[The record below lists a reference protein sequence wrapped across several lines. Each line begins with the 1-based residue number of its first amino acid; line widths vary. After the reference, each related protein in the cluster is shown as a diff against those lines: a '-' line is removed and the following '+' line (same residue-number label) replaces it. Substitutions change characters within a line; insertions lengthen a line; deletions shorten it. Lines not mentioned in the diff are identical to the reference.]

1 MAGNAVWGIDLG
13 QCALKALRCTLDDEG
28 AIRADAFDYIEYPK
42 ILSQPDAEPDV
53 LIQEALDQFLSR
65 NQIKGDRV
73 AIAVSGQAGL
83 ARFIKLPPVDS
94 SKIPDIVK
102 YEAKQQIPFPLD
114 EVVWDYQQLAG
125 GTEEDGFALET
136 EVGLFAM
143 KRDQVFKAIKPYDD
157 AGFELDVIQLSPL
170 AIYNMVTHDV
180 LTDLP
185 PADQYNPDKPPE
197 SLVILSMGTDTSD
210 LVITNGYR
218 VWQRSIPIGGNHF
231 TRQLTKE
238 LKLTFAKA
246 EHLKRNAR
254 QAEDPKVVFQAM
266 RPVFADLVTEL
277 QRSIGFFRS
286 IDRSAEIG
294 RLLVLGN
301 TVKLPGLVQYLGK
314 NLETEVIDLE
324 EYNQLKGASVTRAPS
339 FEENIASFG
348 VAYGLCVQGLGKA
361 KLGTSLLPREILIN
375 RLVKEK
381 KPWAAAAVG
390 AVMLGLAFWFA
401 FGWNRAYTADPD
413 RTGTDSTTRWR
424 ATVDASAQLKIASDK
439 HKQDDDKAVADYA
452 RLTQLGRSINST
464 DDGRLLWLE
473 LLTAINAGLPYDE
486 EFGKDVIPTKKPLNK
501 RKQLHIT
508 RIDCEYFPDLGAWW
522 TPPVPGL
529 YAQQKADLFGNA
541 AALPMGPMAPA
552 GPLPMPM
559 PMVPAPAPGATPD
572 PNAPVDSPLN
582 AAPPTPA
589 WVVQIEGHYFYVE
602 GNQPLPQ
609 VNFLR
614 HTLFKHL
621 HEGSVEL
628 PNGDHKDRFTM
639 KELGILCPVLPTDPT
654 LNRSWKELNP
664 DYEPPAA
671 GADAG
676 GPRPAGPEVPV
687 EIIVPKMEFT
697 IQFVWKETPLSVRLQ
712 RRIDAQK
719 AAEAAAAAGGG
730 PAPGPMPGPMPPAAP
745 MVPAAPMTPT
755 NPMVVTPPPMK

>member
-143 KRDQVFKAIKPYDD
+143 KRDQVFKAIKPFDD

-254 QAEDPKVVFQAM
+254 QAEDPKAVFQAM

-361 KLGTSLLPREILIN
+361 KLATSLLPREILIN

-401 FGWNRAYTADPD
+401 FGWNRAYTADPE
-413 RTGTDSTTRWR
+413 RTGSDSTTRWK
-424 ATVDASAQLKIASDK
+424 AAIEASGRVKNESDRF
-439 HKQDDDKAVADYA
+439 KQDDDKAVAEYA

-473 LLTAINAGLPYDE
+473 LLAAINAGLPYDE

-508 RIDCEYFPDLGAWW
+508 KIDSEYFPDLAAWW
-522 TPPVPGL
+522 VPPVPAL
-529 YAQQKADLFGNA
+529 YAQQKADLFGTA
-541 AALPMGPMAPA
+541 APMGAIPP
-552 GPLPMPM
+552 GGPMPM
-559 PMVPAPAPGATPD
+559 PGAPMAAPEPGATPD
-572 PNAPVDSPLN
+572 PNAPTDSPLN
-582 AAPPTPA
+582 ATPPTPG
-589 WVVQIEGHYFYVE
+589 WVVEIAGYHFFNESAQTG
-602 GNQPLPQ
+602 Q
-609 VNFLR
+609 VNFIR
-614 HTLFKHL
+614 HTLLKHL
-621 HEGSVEL
+621 HEGTVEL
-628 PNGDHKDRFTM
+628 PVGDHKERFTL
-639 KELGILCPVLPTDPT
+639 KELGVLCPVLIIDPK
-654 LNRSWKELNP
+654 LDRSWKETNP
-664 DYEPPAA
+664 DYEPPV
-671 GADAG
+671 AG
-676 GPRPAGPEVPV
+676 GDMGVRPTGPEVPQQ
-687 EIIVPKMEFT
+687 IIVPRMDFT

-730 PAPGPMPGPMPPAAP
+730 PAPGPAP
-745 MVPAAPMTPT
+745 PMTPT
-755 NPMVVTPPPMK
+755 GPAVPMTPTSPMAVAPPPMK